1 MTDLPEDVRQK
12 ISSAFAWV
20 DGEIATVKAEI
31 AACEC
36 HLALLERIRQGHR
49 VAERHFPD
57 CNRTRLKAELL
68 KKGIEATFR
77 EGVNHS
83 LGDKDWIVLSFKG
96 ISEEVR

>member
-49 VAERHFPD
+49 VAERHLPD
-57 CNRTRLKAELL
+57 CNRTRLKAGAAGGSMVPE
-68 KKGIEATFR
+68 
-77 EGVNHS
+77 
-83 LGDKDWIVLSFKG
+83 
-96 ISEEVR
+96 ISTGAVSSAG